1 MPLKAYQFM
10 RSYIHFVDNDKHVK
24 KGLQEY
30 NPLFKVA
37 YPLKEMMM
45 GMRRV
50 WRPGKH
56 VTIDES
62 TIAYMGREVT
72 FVQYMPRNQ

>member
-10 RSYIHFVDNDKHVK
+10 RSYIHFADNDKHVK
-24 KGLQEY
+24 KGLPGY
-30 NPLFKVA
+30 NPLFKVT

-50 WRPGKH
+50 WRPMKH
-56 VTIDES
+56 VTIL
-62 TIAYMGREVT
+62 TKA
-72 FVQYMPRNQ
+72 